1 MLVLPRLP
9 SSFEKGKNVGFLFSY
24 SKWKMFD
31 NLPTEL
37 LSPEVAEKGGA
48 SPCSCRKKQVCFTEL
63 LSLIY

>member
-24 SKWKMFD
+24 SKWKMLD

-37 LSPEVAEKGGA
+37 LSPEVAEKGVLHLVHA
-48 SPCSCRKKQVCFTEL
+48 ERSKCVSQ
-63 LSLIY
+63 SS